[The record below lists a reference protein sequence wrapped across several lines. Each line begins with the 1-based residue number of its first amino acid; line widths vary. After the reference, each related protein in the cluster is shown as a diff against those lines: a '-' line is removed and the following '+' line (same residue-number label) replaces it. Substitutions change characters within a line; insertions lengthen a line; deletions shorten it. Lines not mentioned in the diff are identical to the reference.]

1 MWPFTV
7 KLAKTGFLIGF
18 TDFHCH
24 LLPGVDDGIKK
35 MKDTLLM
42 LDYYEEVGMKE
53 VWFTPHIMEDVPNT
67 TEFLKSRFEE
77 VKSEYKGGLSLN
89 LAAEYML
96 DNVFEER
103 LAANDLLLHGDAQ
116 DRVLVETSYFNG
128 PMDLHDILKRIM
140 ANGVFPLLA
149 HPERYVYMDYDEYKE
164 LKDMGVRFQLN
175 ISSIC
180 GLYGNHVLEKAQWLL
195 KHDMYD
201 VIGSDTH
208 RVSARMGDFVIKRKL
223 AKKMFECRG

>member
-149 HPERYVYMDYDEYKE
+149 HPERYVYMDYDEYKK

>member
-7 KLAKTGFLIGF
+7 KLAKTGLLTGF

-24 LLPGVDDGIKK
+24 LLPGVDDGIKR

-42 LDYYEEVGMKE
+42 LDYYEKVGIKE

-67 TEFLKSRFEE
+67 TEFLKSRFED
-77 VKSEYKGGLSLN
+77 VKTEYKGGLSLN

-116 DRVLVETSYFNG
+116 DQILVETSYFNG

-140 ANGVFPLLA
+140 ASGVFPLLA

-164 LKDMGVRFQLN
+164 LKEMGVRFQLN
-175 ISSIC
+175 IPSVC
-180 GLYGNHVLEKAQWLL
+180 GMYSNHVLEKAWWLL
-195 KHDMYD
+195 EHDMYD

-208 RVSARMGDFVIKRKL
+208 RTSARMGDFVIKKKL

>member
-1 MWPFTV
+1 MWPFTA
-7 KLAKTGFLIGF
+7 KLAKTGFLTGF

-42 LDYYEEVGMKE
+42 LGYYEEVGIRE
-53 VWFTPHIMEDVPNT
+53 VWFTPHVMEDVPNT
-67 TEFLKSRFEE
+67 TEVLKNRFEE
-77 VKSEYKGGLSLN
+77 VKNEYQGGLKLH

-116 DRVLVETSYFNG
+116 DQVLVETSYFSG

-140 ANGVFPLLA
+140 ATGVFPLLA
-149 HPERYVYMDYDEYKE
+149 HPERYVYMNNDEYRE
-164 LKDMGVRFQLN
+164 LREMGVRFQLN
-175 ISSIC
+175 IPSIC
-180 GLYGNHVLEKAQWLL
+180 GMYGGYVFEKARWLL
-195 KHDMYD
+195 ENDMYD
-201 VIGSDTH
+201 MIGSDTH
-208 RVSARMGDFVIKRKL
+208 RTSARMGDFLIKRKL
-223 AKKMFECRG
+223 AEKMLECRS

>member
-7 KLAKTGFLIGF
+7 KLAKTGLLTGF

-24 LLPGVDDGIKK
+24 LLPGVDDGIKR

-42 LDYYEEVGMKE
+42 LDYYEKVGIKE

-77 VKSEYKGGLSLN
+77 VKTEYKGGLSLN

-116 DRVLVETSYFNG
+116 DQILVETSYFNG

-140 ANGVFPLLA
+140 ASGVFPLLA

-164 LKDMGVRFQLN
+164 LKEMGVRFQLN
-175 ISSIC
+175 IPSVC
-180 GLYGNHVLEKAQWLL
+180 GMYGNHVLEKAWWLL
-195 KHDMYD
+195 EHDMYD

-208 RVSARMGDFVIKRKL
+208 RTSARMGDFVIKKKL